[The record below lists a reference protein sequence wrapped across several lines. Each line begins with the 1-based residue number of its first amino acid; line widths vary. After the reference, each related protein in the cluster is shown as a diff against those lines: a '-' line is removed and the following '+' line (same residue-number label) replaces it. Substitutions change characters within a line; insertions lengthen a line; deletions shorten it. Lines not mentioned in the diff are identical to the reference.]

1 MKNQEKSILQRR
13 LDALQKVS
21 SFILY
26 ISNLHRL
33 LELIM
38 EESKEILNAEASS
51 LLLYDAR
58 EKRLYFEVARGEK
71 GEKVKRLKL
80 KLGQGIAG
88 ACGLERKVINVPD
101 VTADSRFYPQADKRS
116 QFQTRS
122 ILAVPLLWKKR
133 LLGVLEVLNK
143 RNGHPF
149 DRSDEELMQII
160 ASQAAMAIANA
171 YLYRDNLKKA
181 HFSGVGQTMLSLSH
195 DIKNILNGLL
205 GGMSLVDE
213 GLKGEN
219 REELKT
225 GWEMVRRN
233 VERISELILDMLS
246 FSTRKKPLY
255 QKVNLPGFLQ
265 ATARI
270 YQQRLEEKNGSL
282 LVEPDPSLQEV
293 FFDYQGI
300 ERVLLNLLNN
310 ACEAVPEGKGKI
322 ILASHRLPETDR
334 FQVSVRDNGCGIPPE
349 NLKKIFEVFFT
360 TKGHHGTG
368 LGLAVARKI
377 VAEHQGQ
384 IRVDS
389 RVGEGTTFVITLP
402 IHPPDETKA
411 KKT

>member
-1 MKNQEKSILQRR
+1 
-13 LDALQKVS
+13 
-21 SFILY
+21 
-26 ISNLHRL
+26 
-33 LELIM
+33 
-38 EESKEILNAEASS
+38 
-51 LLLYDAR
+51 
-58 EKRLYFEVARGEK
+58 
-71 GEKVKRLKL
+71 
-80 KLGQGIAG
+80 
-88 ACGLERKVINVPD
+88 
-101 VTADSRFYPQADKRS
+101 
-116 QFQTRS
+116 
-122 ILAVPLLWKKR
+122 
-133 LLGVLEVLNK
+133 
-143 RNGHPF
+143 
-149 DRSDEELMQII
+149 
-160 ASQAAMAIANA
+160 
-171 YLYRDNLKKA
+171 
-181 HFSGVGQTMLSLSH
+181 
-195 DIKNILNGLL
+195 
-205 GGMSLVDE
+205 VDE

>member
-1 MKNQEKSILQRR
+1 VKNQEKSILQRR

>member
-181 HFSGVGQTMLSLSH
+181 HFSGVGQTMLSL
-195 DIKNILNGLL
+195 
-205 GGMSLVDE
+205 
-213 GLKGEN
+213 
-219 REELKT
+219 
-225 GWEMVRRN
+225 
-233 VERISELILDMLS
+233 
-246 FSTRKKPLY
+246 
-255 QKVNLPGFLQ
+255 
-265 ATARI
+265 
-270 YQQRLEEKNGSL
+270 
-282 LVEPDPSLQEV
+282 
-293 FFDYQGI
+293 
-300 ERVLLNLLNN
+300 
-310 ACEAVPEGKGKI
+310 
-322 ILASHRLPETDR
+322 
-334 FQVSVRDNGCGIPPE
+334 
-349 NLKKIFEVFFT
+349 
-360 TKGHHGTG
+360 
-368 LGLAVARKI
+368 
-377 VAEHQGQ
+377 
-384 IRVDS
+384 
-389 RVGEGTTFVITLP
+389 
-402 IHPPDETKA
+402 
-411 KKT
+411 